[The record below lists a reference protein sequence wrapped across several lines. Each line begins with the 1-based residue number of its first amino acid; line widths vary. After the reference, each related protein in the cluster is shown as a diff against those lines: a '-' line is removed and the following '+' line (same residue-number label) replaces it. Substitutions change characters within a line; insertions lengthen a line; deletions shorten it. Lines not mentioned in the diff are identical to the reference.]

1 MLQISYSEVFLA
13 ICLSW
18 MITINRAYVYKKIP
32 KYTIDHDMTLLQV
45 IISRYTVKRV
55 KFVGF
60 LTLICAHL
68 FAVVQP
74 RLFSVSGS
82 RGFISAS
89 VAKYCHHCKWIITV
103 PSNHTVKL
111 KFTIFR
117 LSDYPRL
124 PNEAWVGQAKIQV
137 HDGKRNNDTVL
148 GVFTGTR
155 QPFIIQTSGRFMM
168 FTLQKEYYF
177 TPCNFKGTF
186 IGSRKGKRK

>member
-1 MLQISYSEVFLA
+1 
-13 ICLSW
+13 
-18 MITINRAYVYKKIP
+18 MI
-32 KYTIDHDMTLLQV
+32 
-45 IISRYTVKRV
+45 
-55 KFVGF
+55 F
-60 LTLICAHL
+60 AHL

-74 RLFSVSGS
+74 CLFSVNGS
-82 RGFISAS
+82 TGFISS
-89 VAKYCHHCKWIITV
+89 SGVKYHHRTCTWIITV

-111 KFTIFR
+111 KFTIFH
-117 LSDYPRL
+117 LSNYPRL

-155 QPFIIQTSGRFMM
+155 QPFILQTSGRFMM
-168 FTLQKEYYF
+168 FTLQKEYSI